1 VPGVLVHT
9 PLPHL
14 LLRSYALVEFKH
26 SDDAK
31 YALRKLDS
39 QRIDGSKWLVDP
51 ANVKDFKYFDWTPS
65 SSVSFTPLPMC
76 FALASAVGKT
86 VSVAKVPLVMI
97 FPYVSRQHS
106 QCFCRLIHGTQLPW
120 MSEAI
125 HSSNLGLPTAAALHS
140 LVSF

>member
-1 VPGVLVHT
+1 MQSTQVCVWSPFSHSLS
-9 PLPHL
+9 HL
-14 LLRSYALVEFKH
+14 LFRSYALVEFKH

-65 SSVSFTPLPMC
+65 SSVSSPQSF
-76 FALASAVGKT
+76 FSLASAVGKT
-86 VSVAKVPLVMI
+86 VNVATVPLVMI

-120 MSEAI
+120 MSEA
-125 HSSNLGLPTAAALHS
+125 S
-140 LVSF
+140 L

>member
-1 VPGVLVHT
+1 MPGVLVHT

-65 SSVSFTPLPMC
+65 SSVSFTPPSHVFFTCLC
-76 FALASAVGKT
+76 CWEDCQRCQGAASDDISIRLSTTFAVFLST
-86 VSVAKVPLVMI
+86 
-97 FPYVSRQHS
+97 H
-106 QCFCRLIHGTQLPW
+106 TW
-120 MSEAI
+120 D
-125 HSSNLGLPTAAALHS
+125 PTS
-140 LVSF
+140 LDV